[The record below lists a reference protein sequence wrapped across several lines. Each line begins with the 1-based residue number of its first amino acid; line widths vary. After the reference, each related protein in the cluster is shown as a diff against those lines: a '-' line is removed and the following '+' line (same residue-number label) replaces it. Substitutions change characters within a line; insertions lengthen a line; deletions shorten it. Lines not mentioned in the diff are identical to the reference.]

1 MIYDGAEA
9 KMNMQMLIRIDGETK
24 EKLGR
29 LARKQGKNCSQMIR
43 EILGE
48 YVRERDIEGYVDDL
62 WQRIGRTL
70 KAKKVK
76 AADVAAAVRTVRRQ
90 EHESRH

>member
-1 MIYDGAEA
+1 MIFGIAEVDL
-9 KMNMQMLIRIDGETK
+9 NTQMLIRIDGATK

-29 LARKQGKNCSQMIR
+29 LARRQGKNYSQMVR
-43 EILGE
+43 EILDD
-48 YVRERDIEGYVDDL
+48 YIRERDIEGYVDDL

-70 KAKKVK
+70 KDKKAKVGGVATAIK
-76 AADVAAAVRTVRRQ
+76 AVRRQ

>member
-1 MIYDGAEA
+1 
-9 KMNMQMLIRIDGETK
+9 MNTQMLIRIDGKTK
-24 EKLGR
+24 EKLYR
-29 LARKQGKNCSQMIR
+29 LARKQGKNYSQMIR
-43 EILGE
+43 EILGD

-62 WQRIGRTL
+62 WQRIGLSL

-76 AADVAAAVRTVRRQ
+76 ATDVAAAVRAVRRQ

>member
-1 MIYDGAEA
+1 MAEA
-9 KMNMQMLIRIDGETK
+9 NMNTQLLIRIDGETK

-29 LARKQGKNCSQMIR
+29 LARKQGKSYSQMVR

-48 YVRERDIEGYVDDL
+48 YVKDRDIEGYVDDL
-62 WQRIGRTL
+62 WRRIGLSL
-70 KAKKVK
+70 KAKKAK
-76 AADVAAAVRTVRRQ
+76 SADVAAAIRAVRRQ